1 MTRRAVAL
9 YSGGL
14 DSTLAVRIL
23 QEQGFEIE
31 ALNIRTTFSCCKSPA
46 AQLAAELGMRL
57 TVLSVADDYVNVIR
71 KPSHGYGKAMN
82 PCVDCRIY
90 MAAMARK
97 FMEEVDACVVITG
110 EILGQRPMSQKRPD
124 LAVIEKRAG
133 LEGRLLRPL
142 SAKLLPPTIPEREGW
157 IDRERL
163 YGFSGRGRA
172 PLVELAKQLGV
183 RWIPQP
189 STGCSLT
196 ELTFAPRVRDLLQS
210 QPDAQRRDFEL
221 LNIGRHSR
229 LDRQTKVVVGRR
241 EEENAWLELFFER
254 EMSDELILVSPQNFV
269 GPTALVIGPGAEPSA
284 EYAGGLLMRYTRQ
297 VDPAGAEVRVR
308 KPDGSQQILR
318 VRPLEP
324 AETIRLL

>member
-1 MTRRAVAL
+1 MVRRAVAL

-23 QEQGFEIE
+23 QEQGFEVE

-46 AQLAAELGMRL
+46 AQLAAELGVRL

-71 KPSHGYGKAMN
+71 DPSHGYGKAMN

-124 LAVIEKRAG
+124 LAVIEKRSG

-157 IDRERL
+157 IDREKL
-163 YGFSGRGRA
+163 YGFSGRGRS
-172 PLVELAKQLGV
+172 PLVDLAKRLGV

-196 ELTFAPRVRDLLQS
+196 EITFAPRVRDLLQS
-210 QPDAQRRDFEL
+210 QPDAKRRDFEL
-221 LNIGRHSR
+221 LNVGRHIR
-229 LDRQTKVVVGRR
+229 IDGQTKAIVGRR

-254 EMSDELILVSPQNFV
+254 EKSDGLILVSPQNFI
-269 GPTALVIGPGAEPSA
+269 GPTALVIGPSA
-284 EYAGGLLMRYTRQ
+284 ESSVELAGGLLLRFTRRF
-297 VDPAGAEVRVR
+297 DPAHAEVRMR
-308 KPDGSQQILR
+308 KPDGSQHVLT
-318 VRPLEP
+318 VRPLEA
-324 AETIRLL
+324 AESISLL